1 MGKLSLGEPKKWWP
15 NSGMNVKDNEIRN
28 LMLSYKKIAVYGLS
42 PDPAKPSHYVP
53 EFIRSKGWEVVGT
66 YPKPHN
72 IGGFTIYPKLAE
84 VPAEYR
90 KFLDVFRSS
99 EKIPELVDEVLAV
112 GGVEV
117 LWLQLGISHP
127 EAEAK
132 AEKAGLKVVSNR
144 CLIPEY
150 RRWFPE

>member
-1 MGKLSLGEPKKWWP
+1 
-15 NSGMNVKDNEIRN
+15 MNVKDSEFKSLLEKYPQIC
-28 LMLSYKKIAVYGLS
+28 VYGLS
-42 PDPAKPSHYVP
+42 SDAQKPSNYVP
-53 EFIRSKGWEVVGT
+53 AYMEENGWQIVGI

-72 IGGFTIYPKLAE
+72 TGDFKIYSKLSDVPVAE
-84 VPAEYR
+84 R

-99 EKIPELVDEVLAV
+99 DKIPELVDEVIAT

-132 AEKAGLKVVSNR
+132 AEKAGVKVVSNR
-144 CLIPEY
+144 CLIIEHKKY
-150 RRWFPE
+150 F